1 MVKRKDRT
9 GRRQILQLK
18 EEQSRPYSQTV
29 VGLSTMVKRKDRTGR
44 RQILQLKEEQSRPYS
59 RKSSLFVSSRRK
71 PKPTKSVSQGLSSLV
86 TSYDDS
92 DESDSEEAKR
102 KKPAE
107 SGNGLVTKDAIDEQL
122 ADFLKEIDAISS
134 VSQAE
139 KENADDGQASG
150 SGSGLATDPV
160 PPPPEPVAESEHQEL
175 NDKGSTAPKPS
186 AAELT
191 AAEPTASEP
200 TCVWI
205 ECMDDTTGY
214 IYYWNQ
220 ETNEVTWER
229 PPEYEAY
236 LALFTQ
242 YQEDPAAPG
251 VDGGGVGGGTGV
263 GSLGAHE
270 SAVTVAADS
279 FEAPEAH
286 RVARDEAP
294 SKKRKLE
301 PQIGKIIP
309 ITSYGSSDGSSSE
322 ESDGGASA
330 SLMKTSRLSKRQK
343 GLSSVKAAKLRRSSH
358 SPEALIGP
366 QLPETLIG
374 PQLPEV
380 IIGPQL
386 PKATIGP
393 QLPEAMIG
401 PQLPETMIGPQL
413 PEVTIGPNLPET
425 IIGPQLPRVMI
436 GPQLPEAMIGPQLP
450 QTATDYQLPDAVIG
464 PQLPEA
470 TIGPQLTE
478 VMIGPQLPEATI
490 GPQLPDEEI
499 GPLPLGETIAP
510 RLPETVVGP
519 QLPSGDGAIPDPLA
533 PQSPVPLE
541 PGTDDSVF
549 LPSQLDEAELE
560 AASVSCCAEP
570 SGDSAP
576 SSQLPY
582 SSNCANESAAQS
594 PDRSTSALAALVDY
608 PGSPALEEGEIVD
621 DEDEDVCA
629 DGKPVP
635 VTYPVMVGARFQFGA
650 AEETARVESGPVT
663 ADSTPDS
670 ATGRDERNP
679 VSARTSKTSRKSVKD
694 AEDTSRHLVSY
705 GDSESSDGDDD
716 VSGGR
721 DTVAAPAAALK
732 NESRNEVARPRKGL
746 EPSTRRGRGTKKAA
760 FTKIAFVRSDEVLVL
775 SECGKPASA
784 GASED
789 CRRTESSAESEEVD
803 DFDDVERA
811 LDRALMESRKKEAA
825 KTEGKG
831 EVASRSA
838 EERDDV
844 DVGTTRP
851 QPPDGKGVVEEVDDL
866 PTSSDTSRPVATTEI
881 AEEISKEED
890 KSVEPSVAAGP
901 SSALGAPSVAQAA
914 DIERAHGLLM
924 DQLGLLHEGPDQ
936 RSSLMDLLVQTRT
949 RMEDWRAGALDPDY
963 LLLKLHE
970 TRLAVA
976 RLQKAAVSEPP
987 LPRGWQRHWDRY
999 GNPRQRFSTHPVFP
1013 PFHFVP
1019 TSKARWKPGF
1029 FVFCFVRCQTAP
1041 LFRRTG
1047 GGWVVAVALL
1057 PRGSPLSLPF
1067 LALLHISLLSRRKGS
1082 TGEERAVASSSWS
1095 SSLRGVCAAVE
1106 AERRAARRM
1115 AGTLRLLTGSV
1126 MLSTDL
1132 EIGRQR
1138 R

>member
-18 EEQSRPYSQTV
+18 EEQSRPYSQ
-29 VGLSTMVKRKDRTGR
+29 
-44 RQILQLKEEQSRPYS
+44 
-59 RKSSLFVSSRRK
+59 
-71 PKPTKSVSQGLSSLV
+71 PTKSVSQGLSSLV

-107 SGNGLVTKDAIDEQL
+107 AGNGLVAKDAIDEQL

-139 KENADDGQASG
+139 KENEDDGQAGG
-150 SGSGLATDPV
+150 SGSSLPTDPV
-160 PPPPEPVAESEHQEL
+160 PPPPEPEHQEL
-175 NDKGSTAPKPS
+175 DDKGSTAPKSS
-186 AAELT
+186 AAKLT

-205 ECMDDTTGY
+205 ECMDDATGY

-220 ETNEVTWER
+220 VTNEVTWER

-236 LALFTQ
+236 LALFAQ
-242 YQEDPAAPG
+242 YQEDPATPG
-251 VDGGGVGGGTGV
+251 VDGSGTGGGGTDA

-270 SAVTVAADS
+270 GVVAAAADS
-279 FEAPEAH
+279 SEAPETH
-286 RVARDEAP
+286 RVARDEVP

-322 ESDGGASA
+322 ESDGGATA
-330 SLMKTSRLSKRQK
+330 SLMKTGRLSKRQK
-343 GLSSVKAAKLRRSSH
+343 GLSSVKAAKLRRSSR

-393 QLPEAMIG
+393 QLPETMIG
-401 PQLPETMIGPQL
+401 PQLPEATISPQLPETMIGPQL
-413 PEVTIGPNLPET
+413 PRI
-425 IIGPQLPRVMI
+425 MI

-450 QTATDYQLPDAVIG
+450 EPATDYQLPDAVIG

-470 TIGPQLTE
+470 TIGPQKPE
-478 VMIGPQLPEATI
+478 VMIGPQLPEVTI

-499 GPLPLGETIAP
+499 GPLPLGKTIGPRLPEGTIGP

-519 QLPSGDGAIPDPLA
+519 QLPCGEGAIPDSPV

-541 PGTDDSVF
+541 PTTDGSVF
-549 LPSQLDEAELE
+549 LPSQLDEVELE
-560 AASVSCCAEP
+560 VASVPCSAEP

-576 SSQLPY
+576 SSQLPD
-582 SSNCANESAAQS
+582 SSTQADELAARS

-621 DEDEDVCA
+621 DEDEDVAAVGACA
-629 DGKPVP
+629 DGKPVA

-650 AEETARVESGPVT
+650 AEETARVESDT
-663 ADSTPDS
+663 LTPGLKPDF
-670 ATGRDERNP
+670 ATGLDERSL

-694 AEDTSRHLVSY
+694 AKDTSQHLVSY

-716 VSGGR
+716 ASGGR
-721 DTVAAPAAALK
+721 DSVAAPAAAPK
-732 NESRNEVARPRKGL
+732 NESRDEVARPRKGL
-746 EPSTRRGRGTKKAA
+746 VPATRRRRETKRAA

-775 SECGKPASA
+775 SECGKSA
-784 GASED
+784 GGTSED
-789 CRRTESSAESEEVD
+789 GRRTESSAESEEVD

-831 EVASRSA
+831 EVASRNA
-838 EERDDV
+838 DERDDA
-844 DVGTTRP
+844 DVGTIGP
-851 QPPDGKGVVEEVDDL
+851 QPPDGKGLVEEVDGL
-866 PTSSDTSRPVATTEI
+866 PTSSETSRPVATTEI
-881 AEEISKEED
+881 ADEISKEEK
-890 KSVEPSVAAGP
+890 KSVEPSVAVGP
-901 SSALGAPSVAQAA
+901 SNVPAAPSVAQAA

-976 RLQKAAVSEPP
+976 RLQKAAILEPP
-987 LPRGWQRHWDRY
+987 LPRGWQRHWDSGHGRY
-999 GNPRQRFSTHPVFP
+999 FYTQE
-1013 PFHFVP
+1013 
-1019 TSKARWKPGF
+1019 
-1029 FVFCFVRCQTAP
+1029 
-1041 LFRRTG
+1041 RTG
-1047 GGWVVAVALL
+1047 RSQWEFPTVAAPAAAPTVENGSNGVEATDVDPASLAERIVPSVEPEPERPPPADTGEQRTPERVEGVESGGEAVEKCSAPVWNPSAHAQVVAEPVLCVPSEEHRSAG
-1057 PRGSPLSLPF
+1057 PSVPAEREDVPPAQPSPAVPKKKKTKVSAG
-1067 LALLHISLLSRRKGS
+1067 LALRKKNIPSLLEKWEKIK
-1082 TGEERAVASSSWS
+1082 EEQQ
-1095 SSLRGVCAAVE
+1095 L
-1106 AERRAARRM
+1106 
-1115 AGTLRLLTGSV
+1115 
-1126 MLSTDL
+1126 
-1132 EIGRQR
+1132 
-1138 R
+1138 